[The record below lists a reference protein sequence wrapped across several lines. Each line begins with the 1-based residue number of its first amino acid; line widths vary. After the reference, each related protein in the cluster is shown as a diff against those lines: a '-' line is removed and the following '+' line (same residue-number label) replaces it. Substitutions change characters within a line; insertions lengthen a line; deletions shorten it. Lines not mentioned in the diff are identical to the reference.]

1 MAMTAELL
9 KNAFDLFYPFPL
21 SFWKGID
28 ELGETITVG
37 REQTIKEHDK
47 TEQYLYYIIEGSGG
61 IFLWNNNN
69 FVCSDMCLNGEFFCD
84 YYSFVT
90 QMPTPYQVITFEK
103 SLLFRISHS
112 RLSTFLNESGYADQ
126 FWRYALQAL
135 FTDKHNQYIQ
145 SFLLNA
151 ESFYRLILEY
161 RPEVIQRIPQKYIA
175 SYLGITPQ
183 SLSRIRRSI

>member
-1 MAMTAELL
+1 MTTELL

-21 SFWKGID
+21 SFWKKIT
-28 ELGETITVG
+28 ELGEVITVDS
-37 REQTIKEHDK
+37 EHIIKEHDK

-61 IFLWNNNN
+61 ILLWNNNN

-103 SLLFRISHS
+103 SVLFRISHS
-112 RLSTFLNESGYADQ
+112 RLSTFLNENGYDNL
-126 FWRYALQAL
+126 FWRHALQAL

-145 SFLLNA
+145 SFLLTA
-151 ESFYRLILEY
+151 EGCYRLILEHN
-161 RPEVIQRIPQKYIA
+161 PEIIKRIPQKYIA